1 MRKLFIPLLLCSALE
16 ANEKNGFFIEAGF
29 ETGLLE
35 GTQTQEKNYT
45 TTQTTTKTT
54 TNNYNYLPLNSILQR
69 ATNLFKDADISKL
82 SFSSLSPV
90 RASLD
95 LSGHLTIE
103 NFLPYNLN
111 NVKLSF
117 TDAQGNVIDLG
128 VIETLPKQSKI
139 VLSYQQFNETK
150 QVFDNIMEEQKKYY
164 EKEAERR
171 KNKTTSSV
179 SETNREPSF
188 TFPTFEVLSTPHSD
202 PNTQRVFEAL
212 SKINTNLVM
221 KYSDTN
227 NFESAK
233 DKTEKF
239 TAKTAEEFTNLMLNM
254 IAVLDSQSWGDAI
267 LNAPFEFTD
276 NKQSGECTNKGD
288 SNDNCVYPQKNGLV
302 KSNVDKKYVL
312 DKQSIVNNF
321 RGKTDL
327 DVSLLNGAGVDGL
340 GSNTTPTNNDD
351 GKNYGQLAV
360 VASALNPQKLF
371 GTDYKTI
378 NLADLRAILHEFSHT
393 KGYTHNGNM
402 TYQRVPVV
410 GSNGQQEKKDD
421 GALKDSDGLP
431 YNVCSLYGGQ
441 GQPSFP
447 SNYPN
452 SIYHNCADVP
462 AGFLGVTAAVW
473 QQLINQNALPINFAN
488 LNSQTNY
495 NLNATLNTQDMA
507 NSVIG
512 TIQKTLTATSTTT
525 TTSYHHSKS
534 LQRFRSPLLG
544 INVKIGYQNYFNDF
558 IGLAYYGIIKYNYA
572 KAANQKV
579 QQLSYGGGIDL
590 LLDFITTYSNKNSPT
605 GIQTRRNFSSSF
617 GIFGGLRGLY
627 NSYYALNKV
636 KGSGNL
642 DAATG
647 LNYRYKHSKYS
658 VGISIPLIQRKAS
671 VISSGSD
678 YTNSFVFNEG
688 ASHFKVFFNY
698 GWVF

>member
-35 GTQTQEKNYT
+35 GTQTQEKRH
-45 TTQTTTKTT
+45 TTTKNTYAT
-54 TNNYNYLPLNSILQR
+54 YNYLPTDAVLKR
-69 ATNLFKDADISKL
+69 AANLFTDAKSISQL
-82 SFSSLSPV
+82 NFSSLSPV
-90 RASLD
+90 KVLYI
-95 LSGHLTIE
+95 GGKLTIE

-128 VIETLPKQSKI
+128 VIETIPKHSKI
-139 VLSYQQFNETK
+139 VLPGEA
-150 QVFDNIMEEQKKYY
+150 FDSL
-164 EKEAERR
+164 KEAFDKIDPYTFFFPKFEA
-171 KNKTTSSV
+171 TSTSV
-179 SETNREPSF
+179 S
-188 TFPTFEVLSTPHSD
+188 D
-202 PNTQRVFEAL
+202 ANTQRVFETL
-212 SKINTNLVM
+212 NKIKTNLIM
-221 KYSDTN
+221 KYSNENPSNFNTCPYN
-227 NFESAK
+227 NNGNTK
-233 DKTEKF
+233 NDCWQPF
-239 TAKTAEEFTNLMLNM
+239 TPQTAEEFTNLMLNM

-267 LNAPFEFTD
+267 LNAPFDFTNSSTD
-276 NKQSGECTNKGD
+276 CDNDPSKCVNPGINGRVDSKVDQQYVLNKQG
-288 SNDNCVYPQKNGLV
+288 
-302 KSNVDKKYVL
+302 
-312 DKQSIVNNF
+312 IVNNF
-321 RGKTDL
+321 RKKIEID
-327 DVSLLNGAGVDGL
+327 
-340 GSNTTPTNNDD
+340 
-351 GKNYGQLAV
+351 AV
-360 VASALNPQKLF
+360 VLKNSGVVGLANGYGNDGEYGTLGVEAYALEPQKLF
-371 GTDYKTI
+371 GNNLKTI
-378 NLADLRAILHEFSHT
+378 NLEDLRTILHEFSHT
-393 KGYTHNGNM
+393 KGYGHNGNM
-402 TYQRVPVV
+402 TYQRVPT
-410 GSNGQQEKKDD
+410 GQNENGKP
-421 GALKDSDGLP
+421 KDSDGLP

-441 GQPSFP
+441 GQSAFP

-488 LNSQTNY
+488 LGSQTNY
-495 NLNATLNTQDMA
+495 NLNASLNTQDLA
-507 NSVIG
+507 NSMLG
-512 TIQKTLTATSTTT
+512 TIQKTFVTSSVTNHYF
-525 TTSYHHSKS
+525 SSAS
-534 LQRFRSPLLG
+534 QSFRSPILG
-544 INVKIGYQNYFNDF
+544 VNAKIGYQNYFNDF

-590 LLDFITTYSNKNSPT
+590 LVDFITTYSNKNSPT

-642 DAATG
+642 DVATG

-671 VISSGSD
+671 VVSSDGD